1 MSRRV
6 KIQIIMRRSFFTFLL
21 LSAALFASLPHAS
34 NAIRIEASEEG
45 RQQPQQQQTA
55 SPRATPQSVAQDEDD
70 KIETVRI
77 PLVRLPI
84 SVVDKKGAPVA
95 GLTAADFQIL
105 EDKRPQQ
112 FELISEAE
120 ELERLP
126 IYIAVLMDTSAST
139 AGKLRFEKEA
149 ALNFI
154 HTVARLR
161 KDRVAFATFDDEV
174 NLRQDFTDKLDLLDK
189 AVESVKKPGHRT
201 SLYDAVWMISNEK
214 MRNVGA
220 GRRAIVVITDGDDTY
235 SRATLEEAI
244 DIAQRTETVVFAIST
259 KGGFSG
265 SAVPGVEAGTVK
277 DSGDKYLTRLC
288 EETGGRAFFT
298 GDMLALER
306 SFSRIAKEIRS
317 QYIATYRPSNDRYDG
332 SFRRIEVKLAN
343 DRDGLKVRA
352 KKGYLAISDTV
363 R

>member
-1 MSRRV
+1 M
-6 KIQIIMRRSFFTFLL
+6 MRTAIFSFLL
-21 LSAALFASLPHAS
+21 LTLAVGLSISAPSVAQ
-34 NAIRIEASEEG
+34 NAAQ
-45 RQQPQQQQTA
+45 RQTPA
-55 SPRATPQSVAQDEDD
+55 PRATPQDD
-70 KIETVRI
+70 DDSEIVRI

-84 SVVDKKGAPVA
+84 TVVDKKGMPVA
-95 GLTAADFQIL
+95 GLTASDFQIM
-105 EDKRPQQ
+105 EDKKPQQ
-112 FELISEAE
+112 FELISKVE

-126 IYIAVLMDTSAST
+126 VYIGVLMDTSAST
-139 AGKLRFEKEA
+139 AGKLKFEKEA

-161 KDRVAFATFDDEV
+161 KDRVAFLTFDHEV
-174 NLRQDFTDKLDLLDK
+174 NLRQDFTDKFDLLDK
-189 AVESVKKPGHRT
+189 AVNAVKTPGHHT
-201 SLYDAVWMISNEK
+201 ALYDAVWMFCNEK

-220 GRRAIVVITDGDDTY
+220 GRRALVVITDGDDTY

-244 DIAQRTETVVFAIST
+244 DIAQRTETVIFAIST
-259 KGGFSG
+259 KGGFAT

-277 DSGDKYLTRLC
+277 DSGDKDLTRLC

-306 SFSRIAKEIRS
+306 SFTRIAKEIRS

-332 SFRRIEVKLAN
+332 SFRRIEVKLAT

-352 KKGYLAISDTV
+352 KKGYLAVSDTV

>member
-1 MSRRV
+1 
-6 KIQIIMRRSFFTFLL
+6 MRRAVFSFLL
-21 LSAALFASLPHAS
+21 LALAACLLAPTTGAQNPGAQKSAPA
-34 NAIRIEASEEG
+34 
-45 RQQPQQQQTA
+45 
-55 SPRATPQSVAQDEDD
+55 PRATPQAADQDDD
-70 KIETVRI
+70 LERVRI

-84 SVVDKKGAPVA
+84 TVVDKKGMPVV
-95 GLTAADFQIL
+95 GLNASDFQIL

-112 FELISEAE
+112 FELISKVE

-126 IYIAVLMDTSAST
+126 VFIGVLMDTSAST

-161 KDRVAFATFDDEV
+161 KDRVAFVTFDHEV

-189 AVESVKKPGHRT
+189 AVNAVQKPGHHT
-201 SLYDAVWMISNEK
+201 ALYDAIWMLCNEK

-220 GRRAIVVITDGDDTY
+220 GRRALVVITDGDDTY

-244 DIAQRTETVVFAIST
+244 DIAQRTETVIFAIST
-259 KGGFSG
+259 KGGFAG

-277 DSGDKYLTRLC
+277 DAGDKNLTRLC

-317 QYIATYRPSNDRYDG
+317 QYIATYRPTNDRYDG
-332 SFRRIEVKLAN
+332 SFRRIEVKLAG

-352 KKGYLAISDTV
+352 KKGYLAVSDTV